1 MSKRIVVDPITRI
14 EGHLRI
20 EVIVDDNNVITD
32 AFSSSTLWRGLETII
47 KGRDP
52 RDAGFIAGRICGVC
66 TYSHYKAGIT
76 AVENALGIEIP
87 YNAKLVRTLM
97 NLALFFHDHIV
108 HFYTLHGLDWCDII
122 SALSADP
129 AKAAKLAFEYTDSP
143 ISAGEDELRMVQKRV
158 KDFAAKG
165 SLGPFANGYWGHKTY
180 HLSPEQNLIVLSHY
194 LKLLEIQREAA
205 KMMAIFGAKQ
215 PHPQSLTVGGVTS
228 IMDIL
233 DPSRLAE
240 YKAKYEMVADFINRA
255 YYPDLVM
262 AGMAYSTEASVLAG
276 CNLKNFLSFQEM
288 QVGHNEYLLDSGYVL
303 DGDLS
308 KVHDVNLDLIAE
320 EVTNSWY
327 KYEGKH
333 SNGEPIKPTDALH
346 PYDGQTT
353 PDYTGFK
360 DGESIG
366 LSGKNER
373 TKLLQTDS
381 KYSWIK
387 SPRYDGK
394 PMEVGPL
401 AAVIVGYAKGKNEAL
416 HNAVDAFLKRTGL
429 STSHLFSTLG
439 RTAARGL
446 EAKVLADEGLKAF
459 DELVRNLKVDTTTCA
474 PYIIDNSKSYKGC
487 YIGNVPRGMLS
498 HWVRIE
504 EGKVANY
511 QAVVPSTW
519 NAGPRDSKGQKGP
532 YEMSLIGTKIADLTQ
547 PLEII
552 RHIHSFDPCIACAV
566 HVMDTKGNDLGE
578 YKVEPAFAR
587 F

>member
-20 EVIVDDNNVITD
+20 EVVVDDNNVITD

-122 SALSADP
+122 SALSANP
-129 AKAAKLAFEYTDSP
+129 AKAAKLAFEYTDTP
-143 ISAGEDELRMVQKRV
+143 LAAGEDELKVVQQRV
-158 KDFAAKG
+158 KDFAGKG
-165 SLGPFANGYWGHKTY
+165 SLGPFANGYWGHSTY
-180 HLSPEQNLIVLSHY
+180 QFTPEQNLIVLSHY

-233 DPSRLAE
+233 DPTRLAE
-240 YKAKYEMVADFINRA
+240 YKFKFETVADFVNRA
-255 YYPDLVM
+255 YYPDLIM
-262 AGMAYSTEASVLAG
+262 AGMAYSKEPSVLAG

-288 QVGHNEYLLDSGYVL
+288 QVGYNEYLLDSGYVL
-303 DGDLS
+303 DGDIS
-308 KVHDVNLDLIAE
+308 NPQEVNLDLIAE
-320 EVTNSWY
+320 EVTHSWY

-333 SNGEPIKPTDALH
+333 SDGTEIKPTDALH

-353 PDYTGFK
+353 PDYIGMQ
-360 DGESIG
+360 DGMSIG
-366 LSGKNER
+366 PSGKDEK
-373 TKLLQTDS
+373 TKLLKTDS

-401 AAVIVGYAKGKNEAL
+401 ASIVVGLAKKNPHIQEA
-416 HNAVDAFLKRTGL
+416 AEAFLKRTGL
-429 STSHLFSTLG
+429 STEHLFSTLG

-446 EAKVLADEGLKAF
+446 EAKVLAEYGLKAF
-459 DELVRNLKVDTTTCA
+459 DELVNNLKTDTTTCA
-474 PYIIDNSKSYKGC
+474 PYVIDNSKDYKGY

-498 HWVRIE
+498 HWVRISN
-504 EGKVANY
+504 GIVSNY

-532 YEMSLIGTKIADLTQ
+532 YETSLIGTKIANLTQ

-566 HVMDTKGNDLGE
+566 HVMDTKGNELGE

>member
-76 AVENALGIEIP
+76 AVENALGIQIP
-87 YNAKLVRTLM
+87 YNAQLVRTLM

-108 HFYTLHGLDWCDII
+108 HFYTLHGLDWCDIM
-122 SALSADP
+122 SALKADP
-129 AKAAKLAFEYTDSP
+129 AKAAKLAFEYTPNP
-143 ISAGEDELRMVQKRV
+143 IVAGEDELKSVQKRIA
-158 KDFAAKG
+158 DFAAKG

-180 HLSPEQNLIVLSHY
+180 QLNPEQNLIVLSHY
-194 LKLLEIQREAA
+194 LKLLEVQREAA

-240 YKAKYEMVADFINRA
+240 YKAKYEMVADFVNRA
-255 YYPDLVM
+255 YYPDLIM
-262 AGMAYSTEASVLAG
+262 AGMAYSNEPSVLAG
-276 CNLKNFLSFQEM
+276 CNLKNFLSFREM
-288 QVGHNEYLLDSGYVL
+288 QVGRNEYLLESGYVL
-303 DGDLS
+303 DGDIS
-308 KVHDVNLDLIAE
+308 AAHNVNLDLIAE

-333 SNGEPIKPTDALH
+333 SNGEEIKPTDALH
-346 PYDGQTT
+346 PYDGQTI
-353 PDYTGFK
+353 PNYTGMQ
-360 DGESIG
+360 DGMSIG
-366 LSGKNER
+366 LSGKDEK
-373 TKLLQTDS
+373 TKLLKTDS

-401 AAVIVGYAKGKNEAL
+401 ASIVVGLARKNEAIE
-416 HNAVDAFLKRTGL
+416 HAVEDFLKKTGL
-429 STSHLFSTLG
+429 NTQHLFSTLG

-446 EAKVLADEGLKAF
+446 EAKVLAENGLKAF
-459 DELVRNLKVDTTTCA
+459 NELVKNLKVDTNTCA
-474 PYIIDNSKSYKGC
+474 PYVINEKESYKGY

-532 YEMSLIGTKIADLTQ
+532 YEMSLIGTKIANVTQ

-566 HVMDTKGNDLGE
+566 HVMDLKGKKLGE
-578 YKVEPAFAR
+578 YKVDPAFAR

>member
-14 EGHLRI
+14 EGHLRV
-20 EVIVDDNNVITD
+20 EVVVDDNNVITD

-76 AVENALGIEIP
+76 AVENALGIQIP
-87 YNAKLVRTLM
+87 YNAQLVRSLM
-97 NLALFFHDHIV
+97 NMALFFHDHIV
-108 HFYTLHGLDWCDII
+108 HFYTLHGLDWCDIL
-122 SALSADP
+122 SALNADP
-129 AKAAKLAFEYTDSP
+129 AKAARLAFEYTDNP
-143 ISAGEDELRMVQKRV
+143 ICAGEDELKAVKQRV
-158 KDFAAKG
+158 KAFAEKG
-165 SLGPFANGYWGHKTY
+165 ALGPFANGYWGHKTY
-180 HLSPEQNLIVLSHY
+180 RFNAEQNLIVLSHY

-240 YKAKYEMVADFINRA
+240 YKFKFETVADFVNRA
-255 YYPDLVM
+255 YYPDLIM
-262 AGMAYSTEASVLAG
+262 AGLSYYNEPSVTLG
-276 CNLKNFLSFQEM
+276 CNLKNFLSFQEI
-288 QVGHNEYLLDSGYVL
+288 QVGRDDYLLESGYVL

-308 KVHDVNLDLIAE
+308 SPGDVNLDMIAE
-320 EVTNSWY
+320 EVTHSWY

-333 SNGEPIKPTDALH
+333 SDGKDIAPSDALH

-353 PDYTGFK
+353 PDYVAME
-360 DGESIG
+360 DGMAVGI
-366 LSGKNER
+366 SGKDER
-373 TKLLQTDS
+373 MKLLKTDS

-401 AAVIVGYAKGKNEAL
+401 ASVVVGLARKNAL
-416 HNAVDAFLKRTGL
+416 TEQVVDDFLKKTGL
-429 STSHLFSTLG
+429 TSAHLFSTLG
-439 RTAARGL
+439 RTAARGI
-446 EAKVLADEGLKAF
+446 EAKIIADHGLAAF
-459 DELVRNLKVDTTTCA
+459 DELVKNLKVDTTTCA
-474 PYIIDNSKSYKGC
+474 PYIIDNSKSYKGH

-504 EGKVANY
+504 GGKVANY

-519 NAGPRDSKGQKGP
+519 NAGPRDSKGQRGP
-532 YEMSLIGTKIADLTQ
+532 YEMSLIGTKLADVTQ

-566 HVMDTKGNDLGE
+566 HVMDVRGNELCE
-578 YKVEPAFAR
+578 YKVEPSFAR

>member
-14 EGHLRI
+14 EGHLRV
-20 EVIVDDNNVITD
+20 EVVVDDNNVITD

-76 AVENALGIEIP
+76 AVENALGIQIP
-87 YNAKLVRTLM
+87 YNAQLVRSLM
-97 NLALFFHDHIV
+97 NMALFFHDHIV
-108 HFYTLHGLDWCDII
+108 HFYTLHGLDWCDIL
-122 SALSADP
+122 SALNADP
-129 AKAAKLAFEYTDSP
+129 AKAARLAFEYTDNP
-143 ISAGEDELRMVQKRV
+143 ICAGEDELKAVKQRV
-158 KDFAAKG
+158 KAFAEKG
-165 SLGPFANGYWGHKTY
+165 ALGPFANGYWGHKTY
-180 HLSPEQNLIVLSHY
+180 RFNAEQNLIVLSHY

-240 YKAKYEMVADFINRA
+240 YKFKFETVADFVNRA
-255 YYPDLVM
+255 YYPDLIM
-262 AGMAYSTEASVLAG
+262 AGLSYYNEPSVTLG
-276 CNLKNFLSFQEM
+276 CNLKNFLSFQEI
-288 QVGHNEYLLDSGYVL
+288 QVGRDDYLLESGYVL

-308 KVHDVNLDLIAE
+308 SPGDVNLDMIAE
-320 EVTNSWY
+320 EVTHSWY

-333 SNGEPIKPTDALH
+333 SDGKDIAPSDALH

-353 PDYTGFK
+353 PDYVAME
-360 DGESIG
+360 DGMAVGI
-366 LSGKNER
+366 SGKDER
-373 TKLLQTDS
+373 MKLLKTDS

-401 AAVIVGYAKGKNEAL
+401 ASVVVGLARKNAL
-416 HNAVDAFLKRTGL
+416 TEQVVDDFLKKTGL
-429 STSHLFSTLG
+429 TSAHLFSTLG
-439 RTAARGL
+439 RTAARGI
-446 EAKVLADEGLKAF
+446 EAKIIADHGLAAF
-459 DELVRNLKVDTTTCA
+459 DELVKNLKVDTTTCA
-474 PYIIDNSKSYKGC
+474 PYVIDNSKSYKGH

-504 EGKVANY
+504 GGKVANY

-519 NAGPRDSKGQKGP
+519 NAGPRDSKGQRGP
-532 YEMSLIGTKIADLTQ
+532 YEMSLIGTKLADVTQ

-566 HVMDTKGNDLGE
+566 HVMDVRGNELCE
-578 YKVEPAFAR
+578 YKVEPSFAR

>member
-20 EVIVDDNNVITD
+20 EVVVDENNVITD
-32 AFSSSTLWRGLETII
+32 AYSSSTLWRGLETII

-129 AKAAKLAFEYTDSP
+129 AKASKLAFEYCDNP
-143 ISAGEDELRMVQKRV
+143 IATGEDVLRSVQKRV
-158 KDFAAKG
+158 KDFAAQG

-180 HLSPEQNLIVLSHY
+180 QLTPEQNLIILSHY
-194 LKLLEIQREAA
+194 LKLLEVQREAA

-240 YKAKYEMVADFINRA
+240 YKFKYEMVADFIHRA
-255 YYPDLVM
+255 YYPDLIM
-262 AGMAYSTEASVLAG
+262 AGMAYSKEPSVLAG
-276 CNLKNFLSFQEM
+276 CNLKNFLSFREM
-288 QVGHNEYLLDSGYVL
+288 QVSRDKYLMETGYVL
-303 DGDLS
+303 NGDIS
-308 KVHDVNLDLIAE
+308 KAHDVDLDLIAE

-327 KYEGKH
+327 EYKGK
-333 SNGEPIKPTDALH
+333 NEKNEEIKPTDLLH
-346 PYDGQTT
+346 PYEGQTN
-353 PDYTGFK
+353 PHYTGML
-360 DGESIG
+360 DGTSIG
-366 LSGKNER
+366 LSGKEEK
-373 TKLLQTDS
+373 TKLLKTDS

-401 AAVIVGYAKGKNEAL
+401 ASIVVGLARKNEKIQMA
-416 HNAVDAFLKRTGL
+416 AEAFLKRTGL
-429 STSHLFSTLG
+429 TTEHLFSTLG

-446 EAKVLADEGLKAF
+446 EAKVLAENGLEAF
-459 DELVRNLKVDTTTCA
+459 DELVKNIKIDTTTCA
-474 PYIIDNSKSYKGC
+474 PYIIDPKRDYKGC

-498 HWVRIE
+498 HWVRIS

-532 YEMSLIGTKIADLTQ
+532 YEMSLIGTKVANITQ

-566 HVMDTKGNDLGE
+566 HVMDTKGNSLCE
-578 YKVEPAFAR
+578 YKVDPSFAR

>member
-20 EVIVDDNNVITD
+20 EVVVDDNNVITD

-66 TYSHYKAGIT
+66 TYSHYRAGIV
-76 AVENALGIEIP
+76 AVEDALGIEIP

-129 AKAAKLAFEYTDSP
+129 AKAAKLAFEYTDNP
-143 ISAGEDELRMVQKRV
+143 IVAGEDILRAVQNRV
-158 KDFAAKG
+158 KTFASQG
-165 SLGPFANGYWGHKTY
+165 SLGPFNNGYWGHKTY
-180 HLSPEQNLIVLSHY
+180 HFSPEQNLIVLSHY
-194 LKLLEIQREAA
+194 LKLLEVQREAA

-215 PHPQSLTVGGVTS
+215 PHPQSLTVGGITS
-228 IMDIL
+228 VMDLL
-233 DPSRLAE
+233 DPTRLAE
-240 YKAKYEMVADFINRA
+240 YKAKYEMVVDFINRA
-255 YYPDLVM
+255 YYADLTM
-262 AGMAYSTEASVLAG
+262 AALEYSTEPSVLAG

-288 QVGHNEYLLDSGYVL
+288 QVDYNTYLLSSGYVL
-303 DGDLS
+303 DGDIS
-308 KVHDVNLDLIAE
+308 KAYDVDLNKIAE
-320 EVTNSWY
+320 EVTHSWY

-333 SNGEPIKPTDALH
+333 ADGSAIKPTDLLH

-353 PDYTGFK
+353 PDYVGMQE
-360 DGESIG
+360 GESIG
-366 LSGKNER
+366 LSGKNEK
-373 TKLLQTDS
+373 TKLLKTDS

-387 SPRYDGK
+387 SPRYDGM

-401 AAVIVGYAKGKNEAL
+401 ASIVVGLARKNEAIEQAAEAL
-416 HNAVDAFLKRTGL
+416 LKRTGL
-429 STSHLFSTLG
+429 KVEHLFSTLG

-446 EAKVLADEGLKAF
+446 EAKVLGANGLRAF
-459 DELVRNLKVDTTTCA
+459 DELVRNLKVDQTTCA
-474 PYIIDNSKSYKGC
+474 PYIIDNKKEYKGC

-498 HWVRIE
+498 HWVRISD
-504 EGKVANY
+504 GKVSNY

-532 YEMSLIGTKIADLTQ
+532 YETSLIGTKLADVTK

-566 HVMDTKGNDLGE
+566 HVMDTRGNNLGE
-578 YKVEPAFAR
+578 YKVDPAFAR